1 MVYMVS
7 SVDVKIYRGKKDR
20 SRYSINLPTKLVND
34 SKFPFRADEIL
45 TITIEEDC
53 LIMKR
58 KGGGQ
63 NE

>member
-1 MVYMVS
+1 MVS
-7 SVDVKIYRGKKDR
+7 SVEVKIYRGKKDR

-34 SKFPFRADEIL
+34 SKFPFKVDEIL
-45 TITIEEDC
+45 TITIVEDY

-58 KGGGQ
+58 NGGEQ